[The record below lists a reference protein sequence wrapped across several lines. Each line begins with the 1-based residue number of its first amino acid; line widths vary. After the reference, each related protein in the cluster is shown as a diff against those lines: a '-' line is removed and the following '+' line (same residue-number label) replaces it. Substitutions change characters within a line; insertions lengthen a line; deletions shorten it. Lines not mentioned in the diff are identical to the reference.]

1 VGTRPV
7 EGALARI
14 EELRLLIRR
23 HNELYHTLDSP
34 EIPDS
39 DFDALVVELRDLEAA
54 NPDLAVDGSP
64 TAEVGGRALNA
75 FSEVV
80 HALPMRSLDNA
91 FDLDELRAW
100 SERVA
105 RRLGEVPPAWVCEL
119 KFDGLAV
126 SLRYEDGRMVQAA
139 TRGDGRVGEDVTAN
153 VATISDVPDALGPGA
168 PPVLEVRG
176 EVYMSNTAFAE
187 LNRDREAADEK
198 TFVNPRNTAA
208 GSLRQ
213 KDPAVTATRD
223 LSFWAYQ
230 VGEVVGDGGRVEPA
244 GHHATLAWLGDLGLP
259 VNDRAVRLTDFD
271 DVVAHVVA
279 VEASRHDLDYE
290 IDGVVV
296 KVDDL
301 AIQEELGS
309 TARAPRWAIAYK
321 LPPEER
327 TTRLLDIEVSIG
339 PGGQATPFAR
349 LEPVFV
355 GGSTVAAATLHNAD
369 QVGVKD
375 VRPGDMVIVRKAGD
389 VIPEVLGPVL
399 SERQAGS
406 VPWEFPTLCPVC
418 GSLLVRPE
426 GEAATFC
433 VEYSC
438 PGQVRGRIEHFASRG
453 AMDIDGFGEARVDL
467 FVTEDLMADVADVYS
482 LDFDRIAGFEGFGET
497 SVQNLSDAIDRSRQ
511 RPLGRLLF
519 GLRIPHVGTTVAD
532 QLAQAFGSLGGLRSA
547 GIEEIEAVE
556 GLGPVIAASVHGWMH
571 DEPNVAL
578 VDRLRA
584 AGVDPEASVPA
595 ATGVPQVLEGMAVVV
610 TGTLEGMGRD
620 EARDAIVSRG
630 GRSPGSVSAKTSALV
645 AGEGGGSKLAR
656 AENLGVPVLDE
667 VAFSLLLETGEVP
680 GGG

>member
-1 VGTRPV
+1 MGTRPV

-14 EELRLLIRR
+14 EELRGLIRR

-34 EIPDS
+34 EIPDV

-54 NPDLAVDGSP
+54 DPDLAVDGSP
-64 TAEVGGRALNA
+64 TSSVGGRALNA
-75 FSEVV
+75 FTEVV
-80 HALPMRSLDNA
+80 HAFPLRSLDNA

-153 VATISDVPDALGPGA
+153 VATIADVPDELGPGA
-168 PPVLEVRG
+168 PPILEVRG
-176 EVYMSNTAFAE
+176 EVYMSKPAFKE
-187 LNRDREAADEK
+187 LNRAREAADER

-230 VGEVVGDGGRVEPA
+230 VGEVAGDGGRAEPT
-244 GHHATLAWLGDLGLP
+244 GHHETLRWLGDLGLP
-259 VNDRAVRLTDFD
+259 VNDRAVRLTNFD

-321 LPPEER
+321 LPPEEC

-399 SERQAGS
+399 SERRAGS

-418 GSLLVRPE
+418 GSRLVRPE

-433 VEYSC
+433 VDRSC
-438 PGQVRGRIEHFASRG
+438 PRQVRGRIEHFASRG
-453 AMDIDGFGEARVDL
+453 AMDIDGFGEARIDL
-467 FVTEDLMADVADVYS
+467 FVTEGLMADVADVYS

-497 SVQNLSDAIDRSRQ
+497 SVQNLRDAIDRSRQ

-532 QLAQAFGSLGGLRSA
+532 QLARAFGSLGDLEAA
-547 GIEEIEAVE
+547 GVEEIEAVE

-571 DEPNVAL
+571 DRPNAGL
-578 VDRLRA
+578 LDRLRA
-584 AGVDPEASVPA
+584 VGVDPEAPVPDA
-595 ATGVPQVLEGMAVVV
+595 AGVPQVLEGMAVVV

-620 EARDAIVSRG
+620 EARDAITSRG
-630 GRSPGSVSAKTSALV
+630 GRSPGSVSAKTTALV
-645 AGEGGGSKLAR
+645 AGEGSGSKLAK
-656 AENLGVPVLDE
+656 AEQLGVPVLDE
-667 VAFSLLLETGEVP
+667 AAFARLLETGSLP
-680 GGG
+680 GQ